1 MTRKVIKGKRI
12 AILGMARSGKAL
24 AVLMKKLGSEVF
36 LSEIRNNMELERDKQ
51 FLEASGIRCELG
63 AHSDELLRADFIA
76 VSPGIPLDID
86 ILTRAR
92 SRGIPIF
99 SEMEVASWFCN
110 APIIAV
116 TGSNGKTTT
125 TTLIGKMLADAGLAC
140 NVGGNIG
147 IPFASFVDGTNP
159 SGHVVL
165 EVSSFQLEGIEG
177 FRPKIAMILNF
188 TPDHLDRYSTIE
200 DYRIAKARIYENM
213 GEGDYLILNADDP
226 ESSKFMPRPEVKI
239 LFFTNQANE
248 KADAYVRSGNLMLK
262 TDDGPKVVL
271 AISDIGIPG
280 PHNLA
285 NSAAAALAASL
296 AGVTASQIG
305 KTLRNFKGVEHRLE
319 RVAVI
324 NGVSYIND
332 SKGTNVDAVV
342 MALRCIATPI
352 ILIAG
357 GKDKGGE
364 FTVLNAEMKDK
375 VRAMVLIG
383 EAANKIAMQLAGAA
397 PIHNAGTMGEAVE
410 KAAHLA
416 QKGDTVLLSP
426 GCASFDMFRNFE
438 HRGDVFK
445 EEVNRLNN
453 QEASV

>member
-1 MTRKVIKGKRI
+1 
-12 AILGMARSGKAL
+12 
-24 AVLMKKLGSEVF
+24 
-36 LSEIRNNMELERDKQ
+36 
-51 FLEASGIRCELG
+51 
-63 AHSDELLRADFIA
+63 
-76 VSPGIPLDID
+76 
-86 ILTRAR
+86 
-92 SRGIPIF
+92 
-99 SEMEVASWFCN
+99 
-110 APIIAV
+110 
-116 TGSNGKTTT
+116 
-125 TTLIGKMLADAGLAC
+125 
-140 NVGGNIG
+140 
-147 IPFASFVDGTNP
+147 
-159 SGHVVL
+159 
-165 EVSSFQLEGIEG
+165 
-177 FRPKIAMILNF
+177 
-188 TPDHLDRYSTIE
+188 
-200 DYRIAKARIYENM
+200 
-213 GEGDYLILNADDP
+213 
-226 ESSKFMPRPEVKI
+226 MPRPEVKI

-342 MALRCIATPI
+342 MALRSIATPI